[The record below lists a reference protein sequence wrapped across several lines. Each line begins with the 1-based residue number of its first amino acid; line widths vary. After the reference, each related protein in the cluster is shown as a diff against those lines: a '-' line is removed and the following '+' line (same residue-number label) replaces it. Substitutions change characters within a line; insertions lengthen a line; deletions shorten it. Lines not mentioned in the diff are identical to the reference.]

1 MNKDMIKAIVRKD
14 INIVMKSSKTW
25 VPIFVVTFLFCVL
38 FPAILAYL
46 GFRTEFISGETDGD
60 IKKMTEKV
68 MGMLSDGE
76 MKNTLLELGSTGKML
91 SYYMLNFTF
100 ISLFLMVAVINSTVT
115 SSSSFATEKERGTLE
130 TLLFSPISIRD
141 LFIGKAM
148 ASFIPT
154 LGITY
159 VAYLVCVITV
169 NAITYPA
176 YSKLIMFNGM
186 WFVMMFWVTPA
197 LILLVIL
204 FNVLVSARSKT
215 LQEAQQLGGIIILP
229 AVGFVIS
236 QTAGLF
242 LLTGWICFLIGLFL
256 FGMVVLLLVLT
267 AKYNNRNVLFESQ
280 IR

>member
-1 MNKDMIKAIVRKD
+1 MKKDMIMAIALKD

-38 FPAILAYL
+38 FPATLAYL
-46 GFRTEFISGETDGD
+46 GFHTEIISAETDGD

-68 MGMLSDGE
+68 IGMMSDGE
-76 MKNTLLELGSTGKML
+76 TKDTLLALGSTGKQL
-91 SYYMLNFTF
+91 SYYFLNFTF
-100 ISLFLMVAVINSTVT
+100 ISLFLMVSVINSTVT
-115 SSSSFATEKERGTLE
+115 STSSFATEKERGTLE

-141 LFIGKAM
+141 MFIGKAL

-159 VAYLVCVITV
+159 AAYIVCVVIV
-169 NAITYPA
+169 NAITYPI
-176 YSKLIMFNGM
+176 YSKLIMFNQM

-242 LLTGWICFLIGLFL
+242 LLTVWICFLIGLFL
-256 FGMVVLLLVLT
+256 FGMVALLLVLT